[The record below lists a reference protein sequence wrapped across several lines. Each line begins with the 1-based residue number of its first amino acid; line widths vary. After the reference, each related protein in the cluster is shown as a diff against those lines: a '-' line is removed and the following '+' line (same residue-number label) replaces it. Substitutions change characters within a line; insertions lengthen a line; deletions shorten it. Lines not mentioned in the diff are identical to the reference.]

1 MRIFLAGGTGII
13 GRGLIPKLV
22 SAGHDVVAT
31 TRRDDKLAELAEL
44 GAHGVVVDVYDA
56 DRLASAVKNA
66 APDLILDELTDLS
79 EYDTDANARL
89 RREGTANI
97 VAAARGAGVERM
109 IVQSIAW
116 IFPDI
121 ETPAGETPA
130 GETPANE
137 DDPIVAG
144 TAVDEMEQLTRTLPH
159 ATVLRYGMLYGPGT
173 WYAPGG
179 RIADAVVAGQVP
191 ATEAITSFAH
201 IDDVVAATVDA
212 LDWPDGTYHVVD
224 DEPAAGI
231 EWLPVYAEALG
242 APEPKQEPLPPG
254 GSRGRPISNAKAR
267 ATGWRPIHPT
277 WRDGF
282 LCA

>member
-13 GRGLIPKLV
+13 GRRLIPTLV

-31 TRRDDKLAELAEL
+31 TRRADKLAELAEL

-97 VAAARGAGVERM
+97 VAAARSAGVERM
-109 IVQSIAW
+109 LVQSIAW
-116 IFPDI
+116 IFPDG
-121 ETPAGETPA
+121 EAPAT
-130 GETPANE
+130 E
-137 DDPIVAG
+137 DDPIVPG
-144 TAVDEMEQLTRTLPH
+144 TAVDEMEQLTRSLPH
-159 ATVLRYGMLYGPGT
+159 ATVLRYGMLYGPDT

-179 RIADAVVAGQVP
+179 RIANAVVAGQVP

-201 IDDVVAATVDA
+201 IDDVVAATVQA
-212 LDWPDGTYHVVD
+212 LDWPDGTYHVV
-224 DEPAAGI
+224 
-231 EWLPVYAEALG
+231 
-242 APEPKQEPLPPG
+242 
-254 GSRGRPISNAKAR
+254 
-267 ATGWRPIHPT
+267 
-277 WRDGF
+277 
-282 LCA
+282 

>member
-13 GRGLIPKLV
+13 GRAVIPELV
-22 SAGHDVVAT
+22 AAGHDVVAT
-31 TRRDDKLAELAEL
+31 TRRADKLAQLAEL
-44 GAHGVVVDVYDA
+44 GARGVVVDVYDA
-56 DRLASAVKNA
+56 DRVASAVKDA

-97 VAAARGAGVERM
+97 VAAAQATGVERM

-116 IFPDI
+116 IFPDG
-121 ETPAGETPA
+121 EAPAT
-130 GETPANE
+130 E
-137 DDPIVAG
+137 DDPIVSG

-159 ATVLRYGMLYGPGT
+159 ASVLRYGMLYGPGT

-179 RIADAVVAGQVP
+179 RIADAVVAGQMP

-201 IDDVVAATVDA
+201 IDDVVAATVEA
-212 LDWPDGTYHVVD
+212 LDWPDGTYHIVD
-224 DEPAAGI
+224 DEPATGT

-242 APEPKQEPLPPG
+242 ASEPKRGPLPDG
-254 GSRGRPISNAKAR
+254 ASRGRPISNAKAK
-267 ATGWRPIHPT
+267 AAGWRPIHPT

-282 LCA
+282 RRS

>member
-13 GRGLIPKLV
+13 GRRLIRTLV

-31 TRRDDKLAELAEL
+31 TRLADKLAELAEL

-56 DRLASAVKNA
+56 DRLASAVKDA

-97 VAAARGAGVERM
+97 VAAAKSAGVGRM
-109 IVQSIAW
+109 LVQSSAW
-116 IFPDI
+116 IFPDG
-121 ETPAGETPA
+121 EAPAT
-130 GETPANE
+130 E
-137 DDPIVAG
+137 DDPIVPG
-144 TAVDEMEQLTRTLPH
+144 TAVDEMEQLTRSLPH

-179 RIADAVVAGQVP
+179 RIANAVVAGQVP

-201 IDDVVAATVDA
+201 IDDVVAATVQA

-224 DEPAAGI
+224 DEPAAGT

-242 APEPKQEPLPPG
+242 APEPKRQPLAAG
-254 GSRGRPISNAKAR
+254 ASRGRPISNAKAK
-267 ATGWRPIHPT
+267 ATGWGPIHPT

-282 LCA
+282 FRA

>member
-13 GRGLIPKLV
+13 GRGLIPTLV

-31 TRRDDKLAELAEL
+31 TRLADKLAELAEL

-56 DRLASAVKNA
+56 DRLASAVKDA

-97 VAAARGAGVERM
+97 VAAAKSAGVGRM
-109 IVQSIAW
+109 LVQSIAW
-116 IFPDI
+116 IFPDG
-121 ETPAGETPA
+121 EAPAT
-130 GETPANE
+130 E
-137 DDPIVAG
+137 DDPIVPG
-144 TAVDEMEQLTRTLPH
+144 TAVDEMEQLTRSLPH

-179 RIADAVVAGQVP
+179 RIANAVVAGQVP

-201 IDDVVAATVDA
+201 IDDVVAATVQA

-224 DEPAAGI
+224 DEPAAGT

-242 APEPKQEPLPPG
+242 APEPKRQSLAAG
-254 GSRGRPISNAKAR
+254 ASRGRPISNAKAK
-267 ATGWRPIHPT
+267 ATGWGPIHPT

-282 LCA
+282 FRA